1 MKEAKKYKVRVEDL
15 EDTSRVIVQDA
26 LTHVILMGFDA
37 DGKFFHIN
45 NLDTPVLKLDKNQ
58 KDELAMACSIIL
70 EVIRREAFE
79 QLNGSTKG
87 YEATGNGS
95 PYLDTVNAMLSS
107 DYKERFKA
115 EYKQLK
121 IRVKKL
127 NDFCNKIE
135 AARGAAEHRDAVEEP
150 KHDCSFELLTHQLM
164 VMREYLHDL
173 EIRAVI
179 EKIDLT

>member
-1 MKEAKKYKVRVEDL
+1 MKPTKLYEVTLDDFGTYDYE
-15 EDTSRVIVQDA
+15 EEFSNVI
-26 LTHVILMGFDA
+26 IIGFDTC
-37 DGKFFHIN
+37 GKLAVVDC
-45 NLDTPVLKLDKNQ
+45 LDESTLDRLQ
-58 KDELAMACSIIL
+58 KIYLASK
-70 EVIRREAFE
+70 FE
-79 QLNGSTKG
+79 DIVDRLNIVPTIYKAPKTSC
-87 YEATGNGS
+87 
-95 PYLDTVNAMLSS
+95 PYQGLVGTNASDNPYKKTVEGMLSA

-121 IRVKKL
+121 IRVEKL

-135 AARGAAEHRDAVEEP
+135 AARGPAEHRDAVEEP